1 MRILFAEVRKNL
13 TIRFFL
19 ILILAIF
26 VNFFLFRH
34 KVSENY
40 VFWTAEAYSAAQ
52 ADLIAISPE
61 QRQDYLQER
70 FSQIDACQRWE
81 KYDSRLQNG
90 LANPDQI
97 DAQMQKYQ
105 QDYESGAYLKYT
117 DNTFAEMM
125 LLRNLSDDLGQISNY
140 SNTLEMAIAQAK
152 LYTSVSIFSQPGTF
166 AYENQLATKDQCE
179 SLLHI
184 QPIYDVSEGVLQFQ
198 TAPATDLIGLLLTIF
213 LCTQM
218 IISECQNGMQP
229 ILRTTLKGRFPLI
242 LSKVSA
248 TFLLSLLIAVTL
260 WVSNMA
266 YSAAV
271 FGLGD
276 LSRPL
281 QSLAGYGM
289 CALEISVGEY
299 LLLFFLL
306 KWLLYALVGIFCLMV
321 GVIWKN
327 AMPVWLTVG
336 GFLGVEYILS
346 QEITSISAW
355 NYCKYINVGNMIFST
370 EWMSEYRN
378 LNFFGHPVQVFSL
391 SWMVLGVLLLGMILL
406 VCLLFCRHQHS
417 GMPRLP
423 LQLRWPQWLPRPGKS
438 VHLGSHEGWKLVAE
452 CNAWILI
459 ALFVLVNCQ
468 QPRVL
473 ARSTEE
479 LHYQS
484 YMSTLAGPL
493 TPEKEAYLAQEE
505 ARFAELHR
513 QISQLPQDYQTDQL
527 EQALQG
533 EKVLKERVYPQ
544 VERIKALEQAG
555 NTAWLV
561 YEPGYEYLLGV
572 SSVHDKAGC
581 ATIALAGIILCI
593 SNLYPL
599 EVTSGVQ
606 PLLVIYRKGRRS
618 TALCKLG
625 VAILCAIILYLIA
638 QIPDYLY
645 VLKNFGFPLLEA
657 PVCSLEAFSGWGDS
671 IPLWGGILICEA
683 LRLFATLVAAIVV
696 VLISLWTGNQIVTL
710 SISTGVLLMPLL
722 LHLLDITFLDRVSF
736 VLPVTG
742 TELLCSVNKLDVA
755 VLYYGIVMLIGSGGV
770 LSILRYT
777 HNGYRFFNLR
787 SDRDNRE

>member
-13 TIRFFL
+13 TLRFFL
-19 ILILAIF
+19 ILILAIV

-34 KVSENY
+34 KVSEDY
-40 VFWTAEAYSAAQ
+40 FFWTAEAYSDAQ

-70 FSQIDACQRWE
+70 FSQIDACRRWE
-81 KYDSRLQNG
+81 KYDTQLQNG

-125 LLRNLSDDLGQISNY
+125 LLENLRQDLDQVSNY
-140 SNTLEMAIAQAK
+140 TNTLEMAIAQSK
-152 LYTSVSIFSQPGTF
+152 LYTSVSIFSKAGTF
-166 AYENQLATKDQCE
+166 AYENQLATLDQCE

-198 TAPATDLIGLLLTIF
+198 SAPTTDLIGLLLTIF

-218 IISECQNGMQP
+218 IISERQNGMQP

-242 LSKVSA
+242 LAKMSA
-248 TFLLSLLIAVTL
+248 TFLLSLLIAITL

-281 QSLAGYGM
+281 QSLAGYGL
-289 CALEISVGEY
+289 CALEISVAEY

-321 GVIWKN
+321 GIIWRN
-327 AMPVWLTVG
+327 AMSVWLTVG
-336 GFLGVEYILS
+336 GFLGAEYILS
-346 QEITSISAW
+346 QTITPISAW
-355 NYCKYINVGNMIFST
+355 NYLKYINMGNMIFST
-370 EWMSEYRN
+370 EWLSEYRN
-378 LNFFGHPVQVFSL
+378 LNFFGHPVAVFSL
-391 SWMVLGVLLLGMILL
+391 SCMILGGL
-406 VCLLFCRHQHS
+406 FLGAIPLLCLLFCRHQHS

-423 LQLRWPQWLPRPGKS
+423 IRLHWPRWLSRPGKS

-459 ALFVLVNCQ
+459 ALFLLVNCQ

-484 YMSTLAGPL
+484 YINTLAGPL

-505 ARFAELHR
+505 SRFAELRR
-513 QISQLPQDYQTDQL
+513 QLSKLPEGYPTQQL

-533 EKVLKERVYPQ
+533 EKVLKEQVYPRI
-544 VERIKALEQAG
+544 ERIKALEQTG
-555 NTAWLV
+555 STAWLV
-561 YEPGYEYLLGV
+561 YEPGYEYLLGR
-572 SSVHDKAGC
+572 SSEHDKAGS

-606 PLLVIYRKGRRS
+606 PLLIIYRKGRNS
-618 TALCKLG
+618 TALCKIG
-625 VAILCAIILYLIA
+625 ISILCATILYLIA

-645 VLKNFGFPLLEA
+645 VMKNFGFPMLEA
-657 PVCSLEAFSGWGDS
+657 PACSLEAFSGWGDS
-671 IPLWGGILICEA
+671 IPLWGGILIFEA
-683 LRLFATLVAAIVV
+683 LRLFATLVAAIIV
-696 VLISLWTGNQIVTL
+696 VLISLWTENQIVTL
-710 SISTGVLLMPLL
+710 CISTGVLLMPLL
-722 LHLLDITFLDRVSF
+722 LHLLDITFLDSVSF

-742 TELLCSVNKLDVA
+742 TKLLCSINKLDFA
-755 VLYYGIVMLIGSGGV
+755 ILYYGILILIGCGGV
-770 LSILRYT
+770 LSILQYT
-777 HNGYRFFNLR
+777 RNGYHFIKP
-787 SDRDNRE
+787 RDIKNNRE